1 MVHTSGMLAASSS
14 VETRA
19 TVAKL
24 FDRTLLV
31 ACQTDDLTGAILA
44 AALKNIYT
52 LGLGI
57 CDGLKMGSNIHGAL
71 VAQATREM
79 MRIETVG
86 GKPET
91 ALGLAG

>member
-1 MVHTSGMLAASSS
+1 
-14 VETRA
+14 
-19 TVAKL
+19 
-24 FDRTLLV
+24 
-31 ACQTDDLTGAILA
+31 
-44 AALKNIYT
+44 
-52 LGLGI
+52 
-57 CDGLKMGSNIHGAL
+57 MGSNIHGAL